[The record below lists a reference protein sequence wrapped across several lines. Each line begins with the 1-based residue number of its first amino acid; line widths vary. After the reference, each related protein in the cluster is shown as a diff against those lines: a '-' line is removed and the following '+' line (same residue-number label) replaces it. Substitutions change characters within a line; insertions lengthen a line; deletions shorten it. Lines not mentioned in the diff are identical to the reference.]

1 MRYMML
7 IKHTEDY
14 RNQTIPAGLMEAM
27 GEFVGDAMK
36 KGIIVDTNGLQA
48 TDKGKKVRLSGG
60 KLTVIDGPF
69 TESKEIV
76 GGYAI
81 VDLPSDEE
89 ALDLATRFMELHRI
103 HWPDFE
109 GESELR
115 PVESGDPG
123 AQC

>member
-14 RNQTIPAGLMEAM
+14 RNQKIPQALMDAM
-27 GEFVGDAMK
+27 GEFVGEYMK
-36 KGIIVDTNGLQA
+36 NGKLVDTNGLKSSH
-48 TDKGKKVRLSGG
+48 KGKKVQLRGG
-60 KLTVIDGPF
+60 QLHVIDGPF

-81 VDLPSDEE
+81 VDVESDEE
-89 ALDLATRFMELHRI
+89 ALDLATKFMELHRV
-103 HWPDFE
+103 HWPEFE

-115 PVESGDPG
+115 PVETGQPG
-123 AQC
+123 SE